1 MLKKTIIR
9 TSLILVLTF
18 VLGHSN
24 AYSQTLSKEEL
35 KLMQDQM
42 KDSLNSVNY
51 IEKQAKLEKL
61 LATPPATCGLES
73 IDGLSTNSKLMIEE
87 QKKTND
93 LLKTFVGKLTSN
105 EDGQTEQQAGNK
117 VSSEDILQ
125 LLTNVGTQLVAVTD
139 ATLKVTNAA
148 TDVTKLNPMKI
159 GAGKK
164 SLLYSKDAMIGLGT
178 QLAAQSNI
186 LKQMQ
191 VYKQAIKNL

>member
-1 MLKKTIIR
+1 MLKKM
-9 TSLILVLTF
+9 ILGTALFVALSF

-117 VSSEDILQ
+117 VSSEDILK

-148 TDVTKLNPMKI
+148 TDVTKLNPMKM

-164 SLLYSKDAMIGLGT
+164 SLLYSKDAMVGLGT
-178 QLAAQSNI
+178 QLNTQSNI